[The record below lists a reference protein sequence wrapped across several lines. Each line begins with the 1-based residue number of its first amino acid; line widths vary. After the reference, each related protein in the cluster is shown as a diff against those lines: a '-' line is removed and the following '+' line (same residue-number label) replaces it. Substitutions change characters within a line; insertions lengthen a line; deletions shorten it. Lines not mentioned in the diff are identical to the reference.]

1 MNRNI
6 DELRTLMSISANAS
20 ESEIMEAFDS
30 IADYLKNYCVIK
42 AKDGEYRIL
51 DFEFYFF
58 NQNHQDITTHP
69 RNSEALCWYI
79 NDFGGI
85 DLNFKSEIKINKDPI
100 KNKGFEIYSYK
111 YILSKD
117 SYSYFG
123 GVLIRQI
130 QRLSDK
136 VIFDGPLKVAELFR
150 TFNAS
155 HQLQNIPILIIAPES
170 LEKLE
175 FTSLKRHNLLGS
187 HKDITKKVDYNLQSC
202 FEKVDDSERADLIN
216 SLQKIL
222 DKESTN
228 HYYRY
233 CWTGLKAK

>member
-85 DLNFKSEIKINKDPI
+85 DLNFKSEIKINKDSI
-100 KNKGFEIYSYK
+100 KLKGIEIYSYK
-111 YILSKD
+111 YILSED
-117 SYSYFG
+117 SYFG

-155 HQLQNIPILIIAPES
+155 HQLQDIPILIIAPES

-175 FTSLKRHNLLGS
+175 FASPQRHNILGS

-202 FEKVDDSERADLIN
+202 FEKVDGSKRADLIESFQN
-216 SLQKIL
+216 IH
-222 DKESTN
+222 DEESTN
-228 HYYRY
+228 RYYRY
-233 CWTGLKAK
+233 CWAGLKAK

>member
-20 ESEIMEAFDS
+20 ESKIMEAFDS

-42 AKDGEYRIL
+42 AKDEKYRIL

-58 NQNHQDITTHP
+58 NQKHQDITTHP

-85 DLNFKSEIKINKDPI
+85 DLNFESKVEVNNEPMVK
-100 KNKGFEIYSYK
+100 KGFKTYSYRYK
-111 YILSKD
+111 LSSD
-117 SYSYFG
+117 SYFG
-123 GVLIRQI
+123 GILIRQI

-155 HQLQNIPILIIAPES
+155 HQLQDIPILIIAPES

-175 FTSLKRHNLLGS
+175 FASLKRHNLLGS

-202 FEKVDDSERADLIN
+202 FEKVDDYERADLIN

-228 HYYRY
+228 HCYRY
-233 CWTGLKAK
+233 CWAAPKAK

>member
-1 MNRNI
+1 MDKTI
-6 DELRTLMSISANAS
+6 EELKTLMSISANAT
-20 ESEIMEAFDS
+20 EGKIKKAFKY
-30 IADYLKNYCVIK
+30 IADYLENYCVIK
-42 AKDGEYRIL
+42 AKDGKYRIL

-85 DLNFKSEIKINKDPI
+85 DLNFKSEINPATTKKEGKSITT
-100 KNKGFEIYSYK
+100 YSCKYK
-111 YILSKD
+111 LSKD
-117 SYSYFG
+117 SYFG
-123 GVLIRQI
+123 GILIRQI

-155 HQLQNIPILIIAPES
+155 HQLQDIPILIIEPQS
-170 LEKLE
+170 MEKLE
-175 FTSLKRHNLLGS
+175 FASHKRHNILGS

>member
-6 DELRTLMSISANAS
+6 DKLRTLMSISANAS
-20 ESEIMEAFDS
+20 KSEIMETFDS

-85 DLNFKSEIKINKDPI
+85 DLNFKSEIKINKVPI
-100 KNKGFEIYSYK
+100 KKEGIEIYSYK
-111 YILSKD
+111 YILSED
-117 SYSYFG
+117 SYFG
-123 GVLIRQI
+123 GILIRQI
-130 QRLSDK
+130 QRLSDQ

-155 HQLQNIPILIIAPES
+155 HQLQDIPILMINES
-170 LEKLE
+170 LENID
-175 FTSLKRHNLLGS
+175 FTSPIRHNILGS
-187 HKDITKKVDYNLQSC
+187 HKNVEKKVNYNLQSC
-202 FEKVDDSERADLIN
+202 FEKVEDSKKENLIK
-216 SLQKIL
+216 SLQDIF
-222 DKESTN
+222 DEESKN
-228 HYYRY
+228 HAYRY
-233 CWTGLKAK
+233 CWAALKAK

>member
-85 DLNFKSEIKINKDPI
+85 DLNFKSEINPATTKKEGKSITT
-100 KNKGFEIYSYK
+100 YSCKYK
-111 YILSKD
+111 LSKD
-117 SYSYFG
+117 SYFG

-155 HQLQNIPILIIAPES
+155 HQLQDIPILIIDPES

-175 FTSLKRHNLLGS
+175 FASPQRHNILGS

-202 FEKVDDSERADLIN
+202 FEKVDGSKRADLIESFQN
-216 SLQKIL
+216 IH
-222 DKESTN
+222 DEESTN
-228 HYYRY
+228 RCYRY
-233 CWTGLKAK
+233 CWAGLKAK

>member
-1 MNRNI
+1 MDKTI
-6 DELRTLMSISANAS
+6 EELKTLMSISANAT
-20 ESEIMEAFDS
+20 EEEIKKAFKS
-30 IADYLKNYCVIK
+30 IADYLENYCVIK
-42 AKDGEYRIL
+42 AKDGKYRIL

-69 RNSEALCWYI
+69 RNSEVLCWHI

-85 DLNFKSEIKINKDPI
+85 DLNFKSEINPATTKKEGKSITT
-100 KNKGFEIYSYK
+100 YSCKYK
-111 YILSKD
+111 LSKD
-117 SYSYFG
+117 SYFG

-150 TFNAS
+150 TFNAC
-155 HQLQNIPILIIAPES
+155 HQLQDIPILIIEPQS
-170 LEKLE
+170 MEKLE
-175 FTSLKRHNLLGS
+175 FASHKRHNILGS

>member
-1 MNRNI
+1 MDKTI
-6 DELRTLMSISANAS
+6 DKLRTLMSIPANAS

-69 RNSEALCWYI
+69 RNSKALCWYI

-85 DLNFKSEIKINKDPI
+85 DLNFESKVEVNNEPMVK
-100 KNKGFEIYSYK
+100 KGFKTYSCRYK
-111 YILSKD
+111 LSSD
-117 SYSYFG
+117 SYFG
-123 GVLIRQI
+123 GILIRQI

-150 TFNAS
+150 TLNAS
-155 HQLQNIPILIIAPES
+155 HQLQDIPILIIDPES

-175 FTSLKRHNLLGS
+175 FASPQRHNILGS

-202 FEKVDDSERADLIN
+202 FEKVEDSKKENLIN

-228 HYYRY
+228 RCYRY
-233 CWTGLKAK
+233 CWAGLKAK

>member
-1 MNRNI
+1 
-6 DELRTLMSISANAS
+6 MSISANAS
-20 ESEIMEAFDS
+20 KSEIMKAFDS

-100 KNKGFEIYSYK
+100 KKKGIEIYSYK

-117 SYSYFG
+117 SYFG

-130 QRLSDK
+130 QRLSDQ

-150 TFNAS
+150 TLNAS
-155 HQLQNIPILIIAPES
+155 HQLQDIPILIIDPES

-175 FTSLKRHNLLGS
+175 FASPQRHNILGS

-202 FEKVDDSERADLIN
+202 FEKVDGSKRADLIESFKN
-216 SLQKIL
+216 IH

-228 HYYRY
+228 CCYRY
-233 CWTGLKAK
+233 CWAGLKAK

>member
-6 DELRTLMSISANAS
+6 DKLRTLMSIPANAS
-20 ESEIMEAFDS
+20 ESIIMEAFDS
-30 IADYLKNYCVIK
+30 IADYLKNYCVIE
-42 AKDGEYRIL
+42 AKDGKYRIL

-58 NQNHQDITTHP
+58 NQEHQDITTHP

-85 DLNFKSEIKINKDPI
+85 DLNFKSEINPATTKKEGKSITT
-100 KNKGFEIYSYK
+100 YSCKYK
-111 YILSKD
+111 LSKD
-117 SYSYFG
+117 SYFG

-155 HQLQNIPILIIAPES
+155 HQLQDIPILIIAPEL

-175 FTSLKRHNLLGS
+175 FASLKRHNILGS

-202 FEKVDDSERADLIN
+202 FEKVDDSTRADLIN

>member
-20 ESEIMEAFDS
+20 ESKIMEAFDS

-100 KNKGFEIYSYK
+100 KKKGIEIYSYK
-111 YILSKD
+111 YILSED
-117 SYSYFG
+117 SYFG
-123 GVLIRQI
+123 GILIRQI

-136 VIFDGPLKVAELFR
+136 VIFDSPLKVAELFR

-175 FTSLKRHNLLGS
+175 FASPQRHNILGS

-202 FEKVDDSERADLIN
+202 FEKVDGSKRADLIESFQN
-216 SLQKIL
+216 IH
-222 DKESTN
+222 DEESTN
-228 HYYRY
+228 HCYRY
-233 CWTGLKAK
+233 CWAGLKAK

>member
-20 ESEIMEAFDS
+20 KSKIMERFDS

-85 DLNFKSEIKINKDPI
+85 DLNFKSEIKISDPI
-100 KNKGFEIYSYK
+100 KKKGIEIYSYK

-117 SYSYFG
+117 SYFG

-155 HQLQNIPILIIAPES
+155 HQLQDIPILMINES
-170 LEKLE
+170 LENID
-175 FTSLKRHNLLGS
+175 FTNPIRHNILGS
-187 HKDITKKVDYNLQSC
+187 HKNVEKKVNYNLQSC
-202 FEKVDDSERADLIN
+202 FEKVEDSKKENLIK
-216 SLQKIL
+216 SLQDIF

>member
-1 MNRNI
+1 MDKTI
-6 DELRTLMSISANAS
+6 EELRTLMSISANAS

-58 NQNHQDITTHP
+58 NQKHQDITTHP

-85 DLNFKSEIKINKDPI
+85 DLNFKSEINPATTKKEGKSITT
-100 KNKGFEIYSYK
+100 YSCKYK
-111 YILSKD
+111 LSKD
-117 SYSYFG
+117 SYFG
-123 GVLIRQI
+123 GILIRQI

-155 HQLQNIPILIIAPES
+155 YQLQDIPILIIEPQS
-170 LEKLE
+170 MEKLE
-175 FTSLKRHNLLGS
+175 FASHKRHNILGS

-222 DKESTN
+222 DNESTN

>member
-6 DELRTLMSISANAS
+6 DKLRTLMSISANAS
-20 ESEIMEAFDS
+20 ESKIMEAFDS

-85 DLNFKSEIKINKDPI
+85 DLNFKSEINPATTKKEGKSITT
-100 KNKGFEIYSYK
+100 YSCKYK
-111 YILSKD
+111 LSTD
-117 SYSYFG
+117 SYFG

-155 HQLQNIPILIIAPES
+155 HQLQDIPILIIAPES

-175 FTSLKRHNLLGS
+175 FASLKRHNILGS

>member
-1 MNRNI
+1 MNKSIEN
-6 DELRTLMSISANAS
+6 LRTLMSISANAT
-20 ESEIMEAFDS
+20 EEEIKDTFKS
-30 IADYLKNYCVIK
+30 IANYLKNYCVIK

-100 KNKGFEIYSYK
+100 KKEGIEIYSYK

-117 SYSYFG
+117 SYFG
-123 GVLIRQI
+123 GILIRQI

-155 HQLQNIPILIIAPES
+155 HQLQDIPILIIAPES

-175 FTSLKRHNLLGS
+175 FASLKRHNLLGS

-202 FEKVDDSERADLIN
+202 FEKVDYSERSDLIDSIQN
-216 SLQKIL
+216 IL

-228 HYYRY
+228 HCYRY
-233 CWTGLKAK
+233 CWAAPKAK

>member
-20 ESEIMEAFDS
+20 ESKIMEAFDS

-100 KNKGFEIYSYK
+100 KKKGIEIYSYK
-111 YILSKD
+111 YILSEG
-117 SYSYFG
+117 SYFG
-123 GVLIRQI
+123 GILIRQI

-150 TFNAS
+150 TYNAS
-155 HQLQNIPILIIAPES
+155 HQLQDIPILIIAPES

-175 FTSLKRHNLLGS
+175 FASPQRHNILGS

-202 FEKVDDSERADLIN
+202 FEKVDGSKRADLIESFQN
-216 SLQKIL
+216 IH
-222 DKESTN
+222 DEESTN
-228 HYYRY
+228 RCYRY
-233 CWTGLKAK
+233 CWAGLKAK

>member
-85 DLNFKSEIKINKDPI
+85 DLNFKSEINPATTKKEGKSITT
-100 KNKGFEIYSYK
+100 YSCKYK
-111 YILSKD
+111 LSKD
-117 SYSYFG
+117 SYFG

-155 HQLQNIPILIIAPES
+155 HQLQDIPILIIAPES

-175 FTSLKRHNLLGS
+175 FASPQRHNILGS

-228 HYYRY
+228 RCYRY
-233 CWTGLKAK
+233 CWAGLKAK

>member
-6 DELRTLMSISANAS
+6 DKLRTLMSISANAS
-20 ESEIMEAFDS
+20 ESKIMEAFDS
-30 IADYLKNYCVIK
+30 IADYLKNYCVIE
-42 AKDGEYRIL
+42 AKDEKYRIL

-100 KNKGFEIYSYK
+100 KKEGIEIYSYK
-111 YILSKD
+111 YILSED
-117 SYSYFG
+117 SYFG
-123 GVLIRQI
+123 GILIRQI
-130 QRLSDK
+130 QRLSDQ

-155 HQLQNIPILIIAPES
+155 HQLQDIPILIIAPEL

-175 FTSLKRHNLLGS
+175 FASLKRHNILGS

-202 FEKVDDSERADLIN
+202 FENITVR
-216 SLQKIL
+216 
-222 DKESTN
+222 
-228 HYYRY
+228 
-233 CWTGLKAK
+233 

>member
-1 MNRNI
+1 MTQFKTQKFTFFAP
-6 DELRTLMSISANAS
+6 RT
-20 ESEIMEAFDS
+20 
-30 IADYLKNYCVIK
+30 VIFIK
-42 AKDGEYRIL
+42 
-51 DFEFYFF
+51 
-58 NQNHQDITTHP
+58 NHQDITTHP

-85 DLNFKSEIKINKDPI
+85 DLNFGSKVEVNNEPMVK
-100 KNKGFEIYSYK
+100 KGFKTYSCRYK
-111 YILSKD
+111 LSSD
-117 SYSYFG
+117 SYFG
-123 GVLIRQI
+123 GILIRQI

-155 HQLQNIPILIIAPES
+155 HQLQDIPILIIDPES

-175 FTSLKRHNLLGS
+175 FASPQRHNILGS

-202 FEKVDDSERADLIN
+202 FEKVDGSKRADLIESFQN
-216 SLQKIL
+216 IL

-228 HYYRY
+228 HCYRY
-233 CWTGLKAK
+233 CWAGLKAK

>member
-20 ESEIMEAFDS
+20 ESKIMEAFDS

-85 DLNFKSEIKINKDPI
+85 DLNFESKVEVNNEPMVK
-100 KNKGFEIYSYK
+100 KGFKTYSCRYK
-111 YILSKD
+111 LSSD
-117 SYSYFG
+117 SYFG
-123 GVLIRQI
+123 GILIRQI

-150 TFNAS
+150 TLNAS
-155 HQLQNIPILIIAPES
+155 HQLQDIPILIIAPES

-175 FTSLKRHNLLGS
+175 FASLKRHNILGS

-202 FEKVDDSERADLIN
+202 FEKVDGSKRADLIESFQN
-216 SLQKIL
+216 IH
-222 DKESTN
+222 DEESTN
-228 HYYRY
+228 HCYRY
-233 CWTGLKAK
+233 CWAGLKAK

>member
-100 KNKGFEIYSYK
+100 KKKGIEIYSYK
-111 YILSKD
+111 YILSED
-117 SYSYFG
+117 SYFG
-123 GVLIRQI
+123 GILIRQI

-136 VIFDGPLKVAELFR
+136 VIFDSPLKVAEFFR

-175 FTSLKRHNLLGS
+175 FASPQRHNILGS

-202 FEKVDDSERADLIN
+202 FEKVDGSKRADLIESFQN
-216 SLQKIL
+216 IH
-222 DKESTN
+222 DEESTN
-228 HYYRY
+228 RCYRY
-233 CWTGLKAK
+233 CWAGLKAK

>member
-1 MNRNI
+1 MDKTI
-6 DELRTLMSISANAS
+6 EELKTLMSISANAT
-20 ESEIMEAFDS
+20 EEEIKKAFKS
-30 IADYLKNYCVIK
+30 IADYLENYCVIK
-42 AKDGEYRIL
+42 AKDGKYRIL

-69 RNSEALCWYI
+69 RNSESLCWYI

-85 DLNFKSEIKINKDPI
+85 DLNFESKVKINKDPI
-100 KNKGFEIYSYK
+100 KKKGIEIYSYK

-117 SYSYFG
+117 SYFG

-155 HQLQNIPILIIAPES
+155 HQLQDIPILIIAPEL

-175 FTSLKRHNLLGS
+175 FASPQRHNILGS

-202 FEKVDDSERADLIN
+202 FEKVDGSKRADLIESFQN
-216 SLQKIL
+216 IH
-222 DKESTN
+222 DEESTN
-228 HYYRY
+228 RCYRY
-233 CWTGLKAK
+233 CWAGLKAK

>member
-20 ESEIMEAFDS
+20 KSEIMEAFDS

-100 KNKGFEIYSYK
+100 KKEGREIYSYK
-111 YILSKD
+111 YILSED
-117 SYSYFG
+117 SYFG
-123 GVLIRQI
+123 GILIRQI

-150 TFNAS
+150 TLNAS
-155 HQLQNIPILIIAPES
+155 HQLQDIPILIIDPES

-175 FTSLKRHNLLGS
+175 FASPQRHNILGS

-202 FEKVDDSERADLIN
+202 FEKVDGSKRADLIESFQN
-216 SLQKIL
+216 IH
-222 DKESTN
+222 DEESTN
-228 HYYRY
+228 RCYRY
-233 CWTGLKAK
+233 CWAGLKAK

>member
-20 ESEIMEAFDS
+20 ESKIMEAFDS

-85 DLNFKSEIKINKDPI
+85 GLNFKSEIKINKDPI
-100 KNKGFEIYSYK
+100 KKKGIEIYSYK

-117 SYSYFG
+117 SYFG

-155 HQLQNIPILIIAPES
+155 HQLQDIPILIIAPES

-175 FTSLKRHNLLGS
+175 FASPQRHNILGS

-202 FEKVDDSERADLIN
+202 FEKVDGSKRADLIESFQN
-216 SLQKIL
+216 IH
-222 DKESTN
+222 DEESTN
-228 HYYRY
+228 RCYRY
-233 CWTGLKAK
+233 CWAGLKAK

>member
-20 ESEIMEAFDS
+20 EIEIMEAFDS

-85 DLNFKSEIKINKDPI
+85 DLNFKSEIKINKDSI
-100 KNKGFEIYSYK
+100 KKKGIEIYSYK
-111 YILSKD
+111 YILSED
-117 SYSYFG
+117 SYFG
-123 GVLIRQI
+123 GILIRQI

-150 TFNAS
+150 SFNAS
-155 HQLQNIPILIIAPES
+155 HQLQDIPILIIAPES

-175 FTSLKRHNLLGS
+175 FASPQRHNILGS

-202 FEKVDDSERADLIN
+202 FEKVDGSKRADLIESFKN
-216 SLQKIL
+216 RH
-222 DKESTN
+222 DEESTN
-228 HYYRY
+228 RCYRY
-233 CWTGLKAK
+233 CWAGLKAK

>member
-20 ESEIMEAFDS
+20 ESKIMEAFDS

-100 KNKGFEIYSYK
+100 KKKGIEIYSYK

-117 SYSYFG
+117 SYFG

-150 TFNAS
+150 TFNAN
-155 HQLQNIPILIIAPES
+155 HQLQDIPILIIAPES

-175 FTSLKRHNLLGS
+175 FASPQRHNILGS

-202 FEKVDDSERADLIN
+202 FEKVDGSKRADLIESFQN
-216 SLQKIL
+216 IH
-222 DKESTN
+222 DEESTN
-228 HYYRY
+228 RCYRY
-233 CWTGLKAK
+233 CWAGLKAK

>member
-20 ESEIMEAFDS
+20 KSEIMEAFYS

-85 DLNFKSEIKINKDPI
+85 DLNFESKIEVNNESMVK
-100 KNKGFEIYSYK
+100 KNFKTYSCRYK
-111 YILSKD
+111 FSKD
-117 SYSYFG
+117 SYFG

-155 HQLQNIPILIIAPES
+155 HQLQDIPILIIAPES

-175 FTSLKRHNLLGS
+175 FASLKRHNLLGS

-202 FEKVDDSERADLIN
+202 FEKVDDSERSDLIDSIQN
-216 SLQKIL
+216 IL

-228 HYYRY
+228 HCYRY
-233 CWTGLKAK
+233 CWAGFKAK

>member
-30 IADYLKNYCVIK
+30 IADYIKNYCVIK

-85 DLNFKSEIKINKDPI
+85 DLNFKSEIKINKDSI
-100 KNKGFEIYSYK
+100 KKKGIEIYSYK
-111 YILSKD
+111 YILSED
-117 SYSYFG
+117 SYFG
-123 GVLIRQI
+123 GILIRQI

-136 VIFDGPLKVAELFR
+136 VIFDSPLKVAEFFR

-175 FTSLKRHNLLGS
+175 FASPQRHNILGS

-202 FEKVDDSERADLIN
+202 FEKVDGSKRADLIESFQN
-216 SLQKIL
+216 IH
-222 DKESTN
+222 DEESTN
-228 HYYRY
+228 RCYRY
-233 CWTGLKAK
+233 CWAGLKAK

>member
-1 MNRNI
+1 MDRNI

-20 ESEIMEAFDS
+20 ESKIMEAFDS

-85 DLNFKSEIKINKDPI
+85 DLNFKSEIKINKAPI
-100 KNKGFEIYSYK
+100 KKKGIEIYSYK

-117 SYSYFG
+117 SYFG

-155 HQLQNIPILIIAPES
+155 HQLQDIPILIIAPES

-175 FTSLKRHNLLGS
+175 FASPQRHNILGS

-202 FEKVDDSERADLIN
+202 FEKVDGSKRADLIESFQN
-216 SLQKIL
+216 IH
-222 DKESTN
+222 DEESTN
-228 HYYRY
+228 RCYRY
-233 CWTGLKAK
+233 CWAGLKAK

>member
-30 IADYLKNYCVIK
+30 IANYLKNYCVIK
-42 AKDGEYRIL
+42 TKDEKYRIL

-100 KNKGFEIYSYK
+100 KKKGIEIYSYK
-111 YILSKD
+111 YILSED
-117 SYSYFG
+117 SYFG
-123 GVLIRQI
+123 GILIRQI

-150 TFNAS
+150 TLNAS
-155 HQLQNIPILIIAPES
+155 HQLQDIPILIIAPEL

-175 FTSLKRHNLLGS
+175 FASLKRHNLLGS

-202 FEKVDDSERADLIN
+202 FERVDGSKRADLIESFQN
-216 SLQKIL
+216 IH
-222 DKESTN
+222 DEESTN
-228 HYYRY
+228 RCYRY
-233 CWTGLKAK
+233 CWAGLKAK

>member
-6 DELRTLMSISANAS
+6 DKLRTLMSISANAS
-20 ESEIMEAFDS
+20 ESKIMEAFDS
-30 IADYLKNYCVIK
+30 IADYLKNYCIIE
-42 AKDGEYRIL
+42 AKDEKYRIL

-85 DLNFKSEIKINKDPI
+85 DLNFKSEIKINKEPI
-100 KNKGFEIYSYK
+100 KKKGFEIYSYK
-111 YILSKD
+111 YILPKD
-117 SYSYFG
+117 SDSYFG

-155 HQLQNIPILIIAPES
+155 HQLQDIPILIIAPEL

-175 FTSLKRHNLLGS
+175 FASLKRHNILGS

-202 FEKVDDSERADLIN
+202 FENITVR
-216 SLQKIL
+216 
-222 DKESTN
+222 
-228 HYYRY
+228 
-233 CWTGLKAK
+233 

>member
-100 KNKGFEIYSYK
+100 KKKGIEIYSYK

-117 SYSYFG
+117 SYFG

-175 FTSLKRHNLLGS
+175 FASPQRHNILGS

-202 FEKVDDSERADLIN
+202 FEKVDDSKRADLIESFQN
-216 SLQKIL
+216 IH
-222 DKESTN
+222 DEESTN
-228 HYYRY
+228 RCYRY
-233 CWTGLKAK
+233 CWAGLKAK